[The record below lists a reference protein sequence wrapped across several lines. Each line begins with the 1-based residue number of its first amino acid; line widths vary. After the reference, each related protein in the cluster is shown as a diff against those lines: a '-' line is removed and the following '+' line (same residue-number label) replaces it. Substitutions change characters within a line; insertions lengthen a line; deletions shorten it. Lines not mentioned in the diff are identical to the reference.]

1 MNKIFAA
8 LLLTISAA
16 SAQGVVKS
24 THGDWQIRCDT
35 PPGAKTEQCALFQ
48 SVTAEDRPNTG
59 MTIVIAKTADG
70 KSRLM
75 RMIAPLG
82 VLLPSGIGLK
92 IDDLEMGKVGYARCF
107 PTSCVAEVM
116 MDPVLIEKMS
126 NGKSATF
133 VIFDTPEE
141 GIGIPVSL
149 NGFKDAFAKT
159 N

>member
-1 MNKIFAA
+1 MKKIFAA
-8 LLLTISAA
+8 LLLSITAA
-16 SAQGVVKS
+16 NAQGVVKS
-24 THGDWQIRCDT
+24 THGEWQLRCDT
-35 PPGAKTEQCALFQ
+35 PPGAQSEQCALFQ

-59 MTIVIAKTADG
+59 MTVVVTKTTDG

-92 IDDLEMGKVGYARCF
+92 IDDLEMGRVGYARCF
-107 PTSCVAEVM
+107 PTSCVAEVV
-116 MDPVLIEKMS
+116 MDATLTDKLS

-149 NGFKDAFAKT
+149 SGFKEAFAKL